1 MNTLTIESVSIIQR
15 GTDLN
20 NDIYC
25 HIKFAEV
32 SFAVPFYAHRVGA
45 EAFQREMWT
54 RLNSGEFGEVPFP
67 PSDYPSH
74 PKTQTQL
81 ELEARE
87 ERDTLLLKSDWTE
100 ASSVLTAP
108 QKSAWSTYRQS
119 LREVPNQRGFPYEIT
134 WPTKP

>member
-15 GTDLN
+15 GTDLD

-32 SFAVPFYAHRVGA
+32 SFAVPFYANRKGD
-45 EAFQREMWT
+45 EEFQKTMWT
-54 RLNSGEFGEVPFP
+54 RLNAGEFGEVTFP
-67 PSDYPSH
+67 PSNYPTH

-100 ASSVLTAP
+100 ASSALTSP
-108 QKSAWSTYRQS
+108 QKSSWSTYRQA
-119 LREVPNQRGFPYEIT
+119 LREVPNQAGFPYEIT